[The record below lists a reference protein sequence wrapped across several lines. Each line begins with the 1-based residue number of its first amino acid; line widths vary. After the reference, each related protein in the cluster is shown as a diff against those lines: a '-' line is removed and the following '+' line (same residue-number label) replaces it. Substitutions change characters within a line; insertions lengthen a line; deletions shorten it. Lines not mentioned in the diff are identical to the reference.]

1 MKVQTF
7 NIHTAKVMSYEG
19 FCLVI
24 FYKGK
29 MQTEMEPSRVEDLCD
44 FHARAIIFYSALSEI
59 VSLVSN

>member
-44 FHARAIIFYSALSEI
+44 FYARAIILYSALSEI
-59 VSLVSN
+59 VSN